1 MTSQELRDLGH
12 LVRSQRWAA
21 LATLGASGPLSSMV
35 AYAPEPDFEGLLMH
49 LSALA
54 PHTQNLLADPRAS
67 LCISAPDS
75 LGSDPQALPRVSLQG
90 RVDRVERASD
100 LFAEARRRYL
110 ARLPT
115 AEPLFE
121 LGDFAIFRLAPDKV
135 RYVAGFGR
143 ALNVSPAQLR
153 DAARCEHP

>member
-1 MTSQELRDLGH
+1 
-12 LVRSQRWAA
+12 
-21 LATLGASGPLSSMV
+21 
-35 AYAPEPDFEGLLMH
+35 MH

-67 LCISAPDS
+67 LCISATDS

-100 LFAEARRRYL
+100 LFVEARRRYL
-110 ARLPT
+110 ARLPA